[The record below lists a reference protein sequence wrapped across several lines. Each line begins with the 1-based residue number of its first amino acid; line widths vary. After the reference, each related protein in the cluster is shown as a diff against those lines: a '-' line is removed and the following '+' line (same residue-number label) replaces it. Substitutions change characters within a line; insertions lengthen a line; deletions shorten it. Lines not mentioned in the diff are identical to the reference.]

1 MKTTN
6 MIMIT
11 VLVLISCSS
20 EPLKPTNPLLLDK
33 GIGPITTIR
42 VIDDIDQ
49 RMASEGLEKFNQ
61 YCSSCHKMDKKF
73 IGPALDGVTLR
84 RSPEWVMNMILNPE
98 VMVKENPIAR
108 ELLMEYIAPM
118 ANQNLTPQEA
128 RAILEYFR
136 QYDKTI
142 EQKMKIEE

>member
-1 MKTTN
+1 
-6 MIMIT
+6 
-11 VLVLISCSS
+11 
-20 EPLKPTNPLLLDK
+20 
-33 GIGPITTIR
+33 
-42 VIDDIDQ
+42 
-49 RMASEGLEKFNQ
+49 
-61 YCSSCHKMDKKF
+61 MDKKF

-98 VMVKENPIAR
+98 VMVKENLIAR